1 MKKNTLLFLFV
12 CLSGYA
18 QQKILKGTVEAQLGS
33 LYGIAVENISQEI
46 KTQTDDSGG
55 FSIEAEVGDALVF
68 SSIAVKKRVLFVRE
82 DHFDNPPIIKLVTEN
97 VELEEVEISSQQIN
111 LSGVP
116 QQELSVAE
124 RRFQTGGKILS
135 FDQGL
140 VFNLEAVGNLFNGKR
155 KQLKK
160 ELELAQK
167 EELKKSLDNYFD
179 DVFYTE
185 TLGLDREYIE
195 DFKFFLIDDSEFSEI
210 LKSKN
215 EARIYLE
222 VPKVY
227 DAYLKTKEDEK

>member
-1 MKKNTLLFLFV
+1 MKKITLLFLFV

-68 SSIAVKKRVLFVRE
+68 SSIAVKKRVFFVRE
-82 DHFDNPPIIKLVTEN
+82 DHFENPPIIKLTTDN
-97 VELEEVEISSQQIN
+97 VELDAVEISSQQIN
-111 LSGVP
+111 LRGLP
-116 QQELSVAE
+116 QQDLSVAE
-124 RRFQTGGKILS
+124 KSYQRSGKIVS

-160 ELELAQK
+160 EVELAKK
-167 EELKKSLDNYFD
+167 EQLRKSLDNYFD

-195 DFKFFLIDDSEFSEI
+195 DFKFFLVDDPEFAEI

-215 EARIYLE
+215 EGRIYLE
-222 VPKVY
+222 VPKVF
-227 DAYLKTKEDEK
+227 DAYLKTKEGEK